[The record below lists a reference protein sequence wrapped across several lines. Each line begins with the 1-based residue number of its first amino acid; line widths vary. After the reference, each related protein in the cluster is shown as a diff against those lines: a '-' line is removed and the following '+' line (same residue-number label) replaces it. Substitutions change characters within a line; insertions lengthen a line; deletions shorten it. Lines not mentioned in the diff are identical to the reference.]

1 MADINTTM
9 ANGATVYAGPGTTYF
24 RIGSV
29 SAGESVAIKF
39 RESSYCYIEYYIG
52 NTSNKKCGYVRSTDV
67 NNYANMPLTTTTLTD
82 RWVHITTQTKWGPG
96 ANYPDARPLPRGT
109 KVLYT
114 NIKIN
119 NYALVH
125 VTLSGEMYRLFILSN
140 YLGTGSITIDART
153 KMASIA
159 NLEVG
164 YTEVADNDTKYGDWI
179 GAPNAAWCASFV
191 SWCAAFADNATT
203 TTPASSPLVY
213 KTAGVSNLRTGFG
226 SARLKSTPVVG
237 AVAFFTGSH
246 VGMVTSVSSD
256 GNTIDVVEGNSGST
270 VIKTS
275 FDKDSYTGHYVG
287 DNGTI
292 TIFGY

>member
-9 ANGATVYAGPGTTYF
+9 ASNQTVYAGPGTTYF
-24 RIGSV
+24 PMGSV
-29 SAGESVAIKF
+29 SAGESVTIKF
-39 RESSYCYIEYYIG
+39 RESSFCYIEYSIG
-52 NTSNKKCGYVRSTDV
+52 NTTNKKCGYVRSTAV

-125 VTLSGEMYRLFILSN
+125 VTLSGEMYRMFILSN
-140 YLGTGSITIDART
+140 HLGTGSITIDART

-164 YTEVADNDTKYGDWI
+164 YTEVGDNDTKYGDWI

-191 SWCAAFADNATT
+191 SWCAAFAGNATT
-203 TTPASSPLVY
+203 NSPAVAPLVY
-213 KTAGVSNLRTGFG
+213 KNAGVSNIRAAFG
-226 SARLKSTPVVG
+226 TDRIHNTPIVG

-246 VGMVTSVSSD
+246 VGMVTAVSSD
-256 GNTIDVVEGNSGST
+256 ASSVDIVEGNSGST
-270 VIKTS
+270 VKKTT
-275 FDKDSYTGHYVG
+275 FTKQKNGTYTG
-287 DNGTI
+287 NGTVVD
-292 TIFGY
+292 FGY